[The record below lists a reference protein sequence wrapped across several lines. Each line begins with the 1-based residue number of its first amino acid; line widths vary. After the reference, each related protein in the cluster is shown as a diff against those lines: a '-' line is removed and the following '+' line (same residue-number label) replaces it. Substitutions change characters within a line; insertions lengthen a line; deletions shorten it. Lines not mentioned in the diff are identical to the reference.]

1 MRMDKVIVRAIVS
14 TLLAICA
21 LVAFM
26 ILALAFIFPS
36 TMMKITYDLGMDGAS
51 VRNAKRAYKYSGE
64 VSYIAYATEVAIVDD
79 DFEKI
84 GECGKLFISDENF
97 DKYCSERNQNLPEG
111 VEGAYE
117 QYVYGQVCVA
127 EYKLG
132 NKENAVTIAFSGV
145 EESFPKN
152 NAVIALLLT
161 AVSAGDNDTK
171 NTIYYEMS
179 QKTLSTE
186 EEAYFEEI
194 VRIIGQT
201 NG

>member
-36 TMMKITYDLGMDGAS
+36 TMMKITYDLGMDSAS

-97 DKYCSERNQNLPEG
+97 DEYCSERNQNLPEG

-117 QYVYGQVCVA
+117 QYVYGQVCIA
-127 EYKLG
+127 EFKLG
-132 NKENAVTIAFSGV
+132 NKENAVKIAF
-145 EESFPKN
+145 
-152 NAVIALLLT
+152 
-161 AVSAGDNDTK
+161 
-171 NTIYYEMS
+171 
-179 QKTLSTE
+179 
-186 EEAYFEEI
+186 
-194 VRIIGQT
+194 
-201 NG
+201 